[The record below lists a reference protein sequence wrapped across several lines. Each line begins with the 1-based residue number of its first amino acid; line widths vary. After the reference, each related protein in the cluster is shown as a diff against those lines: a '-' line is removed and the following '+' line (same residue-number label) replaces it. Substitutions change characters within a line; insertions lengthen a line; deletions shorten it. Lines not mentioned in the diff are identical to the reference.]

1 MKVVSNTRPTGP
13 LLPRTIF
20 GYILHCSG
28 RHQLALAALS
38 VIVFLLTTVPLELQR
53 RIINDA
59 IYRHDVAD
67 VLWLAAA
74 YGAVALTEGVVKLG
88 MNIYR
93 GWVGE
98 NAVRHLRKTIYSNL
112 QPLSGASS
120 AEAEGVEVSLVLSEV
135 EPIGGFVGV
144 STSEP
149 LLQGGILLSV
159 FGYMIYL
166 QPEIAAVSLL
176 VFSPQFVFVPLLQH
190 AIIHRSAS
198 RIRVLREISGDIING
213 VAHDGDH
220 ETAQESRIERVFALN
235 MGIYKLKF
243 SMNFLM
249 NLMHHLGIVA
259 VLAVGGWYAATGRI
273 EVGTVV
279 AFISGLAKLN
289 DPWGDVVNWFRDAT
303 SNGIK
308 YRLVADALER
318 LRVPIPVPQDA
329 RAARG

>member
-1 MKVVSNTRPTGP
+1 MKLVSTAQPPGP

-20 GYILHCSG
+20 GYILRCSW

-38 VIVFLLTTVPLELQR
+38 AIVFLLTTVPLELQR
-53 RIINDA
+53 RIINDT
-59 IYRHDVAD
+59 IYRGDVAA

-74 YGAVALTEGVVKLG
+74 YGAVALAEGGIKLV
-88 MNIYR
+88 MNVYR
-93 GWVGE
+93 GWVSE
-98 NAVRHLRKTIYSNL
+98 NAVRHLRKTIYANV
-112 QPLSGASS
+112 QPISRASS

-159 FGYMIYL
+159 FGYMLYL
-166 QPEIAAVSLL
+166 QPEIAVVSLL

-190 AIIHRSAS
+190 AIIQRSAS
-198 RIRVLREISGDIING
+198 RIRVLREISGGIIDG
-213 VAHDGDH
+213 VPHDGDH
-220 ETAQESRIERVFALN
+220 ETAQKTRIERVFTLN

-259 VLAVGGWYAATGRI
+259 VLAVGGWYAVKGQI
-273 EVGTVV
+273 EVGTIV

-289 DPWGDVVNWFRDAT
+289 DPWGDLVNWFRDAT
-303 SNGIK
+303 ANGIK
-308 YRLVADALER
+308 YRLVADAVER
-318 LRVPIPVPQDA
+318 LRVPTRVPQDT
-329 RAARG
+329 RAARA

>member
-1 MKVVSNTRPTGP
+1 MTVVSSTVLTAQPP
-13 LLPRTIF
+13 LLPQTIF
-20 GYILHCSG
+20 GYILRHSG

-38 VIVFLLTTVPLELQR
+38 IIVFALSAVPLELQR
-53 RIINDA
+53 RIVNDA
-59 IYRHDVAD
+59 IRLGDVSP

-74 YGAVALTEGVVKLG
+74 YAGVALTEGAIKLV

-98 NAVRHLRKTIYSNL
+98 NAVRHLRSTIHANT

-159 FGYMIYL
+159 FGYMVYL
-166 QPEIAAVSLL
+166 QPEIALVSLL
-176 VFSPQFVFVPLLQH
+176 VFSPQFVFVPLMQH
-190 AIIHRSAS
+190 AINKRAAF
-198 RIRVLREISGDIING
+198 RIRVLRDISGGII
-213 VAHDGDH
+213 DGMTHGGSH
-220 ETAQESRIERVFALN
+220 ETEQSTRIERVFALN

-249 NLMHHLGIVA
+249 NLMHHLGVAA
-259 VLAVGGWYAATGRI
+259 VLAVGGWYAVTGRI

-279 AFISGLAKLN
+279 AFVSGLAKVN
-289 DPWGDVVNWFRDAT
+289 DPWGDLVNWFRDAT
-303 SNGIK
+303 STGVK
-308 YRLVADALER
+308 YRLVSDAVER
-318 LRVPIPVPQDA
+318 LRAVETI
-329 RAARG
+329 

>member
-1 MKVVSNTRPTGP
+1 MKIVSTTRAPGP

-20 GYILHCSG
+20 GYILRCSW
-28 RHQLALAALS
+28 RHQLALGALS
-38 VIVFLLTTVPLELQR
+38 VIVFLVTTVPLELQR

-59 IYRHDVAD
+59 IYRGDVAA

-74 YGAVALTEGVVKLG
+74 YGAVALTEGGVKLG

-98 NAVRHLRKTIYSNL
+98 NAVRHLRNTIHANVR
-112 QPLSGASS
+112 PISGASS
-120 AEAEGVEVSLVLSEV
+120 AEAEGVEISLVLSEV
-135 EPIGGFVGV
+135 EPIGNFVGV

-176 VFSPQFVFVPLLQH
+176 VFSPQFVFVPLMQH

-198 RIRVLREISGDIING
+198 RIRVLRDISGGIIND
-213 VAHDGDH
+213 APRDGDH
-220 ETAQESRIERVFALN
+220 ETAQKTRIERVFALN

-249 NLMHHLGIVA
+249 NLMHHLGIAA
-259 VLAVGGWYAATGRI
+259 VLGVGGWYAATGKI

-289 DPWGDVVNWFRDAT
+289 DPWGDLVNWFREAT
-303 SNGIK
+303 SSGIK
-308 YRLVADALER
+308 YRLVADAVER
-318 LRVPIPVPQDA
+318 LRVPTPVPQDA
-329 RAARG
+329 RAARA